1 MKREG
6 KLDRAEKKII
16 STGPG
21 TTHSITVRRNIFL
34 AF

>member
-21 TTHSITVRRNIFL
+21 TTHSITVRACPL
-34 AF
+34 V